1 MISPPPYPRTPNP
14 QFPNTPSTFHLSR
27 FTFFV
32 FQSGISNLKS
42 AIFYTYSPIHR
53 LTKFLSS
60 LVTQPVLRSSLL
72 RRVDRVHC
80 DFSIA
85 TCLLPDAFRLL
96 PFFLLL
102 HSELYNSELALSL
115 LPFPFAS
122 RLFRVTG
129 IRSAIRSREM
139 LLTIAVLYGV

>member
-85 TCLLPDAFRLL
+85 TCLLPDAFRL
-96 PFFLLL
+96 
-102 HSELYNSELALSL
+102 S
-115 LPFPFAS
+115 PFPCHVSRIRFRNPKPGNAFDNSGTLWCIGIVMFAS
-122 RLFRVTG
+122 AADGCIICLE
-129 IRSAIRSREM
+129 S
-139 LLTIAVLYGV
+139 